1 MARNEL
7 GFIEQGLACG
17 RSRTGRGR
25 NEKDDS
31 EERYS
36 HHRRHPQR
44 EFRLYSAY
52 TRRQVTTAVA
62 IKLLAVLLTAALG
75 YGAGRS
81 RLLTHGAP
89 GSDAAR
95 VLSNAALY
103 VFVPALLFR
112 TTARID
118 YANMPWRI
126 ITAYFVPVLTI
137 AFLVYVW
144 HHLRGRANV
153 AAAVPATRALSV
165 AFGNSVQ
172 LGIPMAT
179 ALFGEEGLAIHI
191 PLVSLHALILL
202 SVLTALVEL
211 DLARAAHGNGTDF
224 HSLRRALVTTVRN
237 TVLHPVLLPVLAGVA
252 WHLLGLPIPAAL
264 DEVLVLLGSAVVPLC
279 LVLIGVS
286 LAQYGI
292 KGHLHGAALAT
303 VGKLLVVPAAVL
315 VVARFGFGLTGLN
328 LAVLV
333 MMAALPVGT
342 NALLFAQRYGVLEAE
357 ATAAIV
363 ASTVAFVVT
372 AGLWLAVLAALA
384 PS

>member
-1 MARNEL
+1 
-7 GFIEQGLACG
+7 
-17 RSRTGRGR
+17 
-25 NEKDDS
+25 
-31 EERYS
+31 
-36 HHRRHPQR
+36 
-44 EFRLYSAY
+44 
-52 TRRQVTTAVA
+52 VTTAVA

-75 YGAGRS
+75 YAAGRF
-81 RLLTHGAP
+81 RLLTSGAP
-89 GSDAAR
+89 SSDAAR

-118 YANMPWRI
+118 YGEMPWRI
-126 ITAYFVPVLTI
+126 IAAYFVPVLGV

-144 HHLRGRANV
+144 HHVRAKTAV
-153 AAAVPATRALSV
+153 AAAVPATRAMAV

-172 LGIPMAT
+172 LGIPLAT
-179 ALFGEEGLAIHI
+179 ALFGEAGLAIHI
-191 PLVSLHALILL
+191 PLVSLHALLLL

-211 DLARAAHGNGTDF
+211 DLARAAGGHGGGFAT
-224 HSLRRALVTTVRN
+224 LRRALLVTLRN
-237 TVLHPVLLPVLAGVA
+237 TVFHPVLLPVLAGLA
-252 WHLLGLPIPAAL
+252 WDLSGLPIPAAI

-286 LAQYGI
+286 LSQYGI
-292 KGHLHGAALAT
+292 KGYWHGATLAT
-303 VGKLLVVPAAVL
+303 VGKLLVLPAAVL
-315 VVARFGFGLTGLN
+315 TVARFGFGLAGLP

-363 ASTVAFVVT
+363 ASTFAFVAT
-372 AGLWLAVLAALA
+372 AGLWLGVLALL
-384 PS
+384 

>member
-1 MARNEL
+1 
-7 GFIEQGLACG
+7 
-17 RSRTGRGR
+17 
-25 NEKDDS
+25 
-31 EERYS
+31 
-36 HHRRHPQR
+36 
-44 EFRLYSAY
+44 
-52 TRRQVTTAVA
+52 VTTAVA
-62 IKLLAVLLTAALG
+62 IKLLAVLLTAGLG
-75 YGAGRS
+75 YAAGRS
-81 RLLTHGAP
+81 RLLTQGAS

-126 ITAYFVPVLTI
+126 IAAYFVPVLII
-137 AFLVYVW
+137 AFAVYLW
-144 HHLRGRANV
+144 HHVRDGANA

-165 AFGNSVQ
+165 SFGNSVQ

-211 DLARAAHGNGTDF
+211 DLARAAHGRGTDL
-224 HSLRRALVTTVRN
+224 HSMRRALATTVRN

-252 WHLLGLPIPAAL
+252 WHLLGLPIPAAI

-286 LAQYGI
+286 LAQYGVM
-292 KGHLHGAALAT
+292 GHLHGATLAT
-303 VGKLLVVPAAVL
+303 IGKLFVVPAAVL
-315 VVARFGFGLTGLN
+315 VVARFGFGLTGLS

-363 ASTVAFVVT
+363 ASTFAFVVT
-372 AGLWLAVLAALA
+372 AGLWLAVLAAFT

>member
-1 MARNEL
+1 
-7 GFIEQGLACG
+7 
-17 RSRTGRGR
+17 
-25 NEKDDS
+25 
-31 EERYS
+31 
-36 HHRRHPQR
+36 
-44 EFRLYSAY
+44 
-52 TRRQVTTAVA
+52 VTSAVA

-75 YGAGRS
+75 YGAGRM
-81 RLLTHGAP
+81 RLLTAGAS

-112 TTARID
+112 TTVRID
-118 YANMPWRI
+118 YEHMPWRI
-126 ITAYFVPVLTI
+126 IAAYFVPVLGV
-137 AFLVYVW
+137 AFLVYAW
-144 HHLRGRANV
+144 HHVRSR
-153 AAAVPATRALSV
+153 AAAAIPATRAMAV

-191 PLVSLHALILL
+191 PLVSLHALTLL
-202 SVLTALVEL
+202 TVLTVLVEL
-211 DLARAAHGNGTDF
+211 DLARAAHGSGGF
-224 HSLRRALVTTVRN
+224 ISMRRAFATTLRN
-237 TVLHPVLLPVLAGVA
+237 TLMHPVLLPVFAGVA
-252 WHLLGLPIPAAL
+252 WHFAGWPIPAAI
-264 DEVLVLLGSAVVPLC
+264 DEVLVLLGTAVVPLC

-292 KGHLHGAALAT
+292 AGHWHGATLAT
-303 VGKLLVVPAAVL
+303 IGKLLVLPAAVL
-315 VVARFGFGLTGLN
+315 LTARFGFGLRGLP

-363 ASTVAFVVT
+363 ASTVAFVAT
-372 AGLWLAVLAALA
+372 AGLWLAILSLT
-384 PS
+384 

>member
-1 MARNEL
+1 
-7 GFIEQGLACG
+7 
-17 RSRTGRGR
+17 
-25 NEKDDS
+25 
-31 EERYS
+31 
-36 HHRRHPQR
+36 
-44 EFRLYSAY
+44 
-52 TRRQVTTAVA
+52 VTTAVA
-62 IKLLAVLLTAALG
+62 IKLLAVLLSAALG

-81 RLLTHGAP
+81 RLLTYGAP

-95 VLSNAALY
+95 VLSNTALY

-118 YANMPWRI
+118 YAHMPWRI
-126 ITAYFVPVLTI
+126 IAAYFVPVLGI
-137 AFLVYVW
+137 AFMVYVW
-144 HHLRGRANV
+144 HHLRDRSV
-153 AAAVPATRALSV
+153 AVPAAVPATRAMAV

-211 DLARAAHGNGTDF
+211 DLARAAHGRGSDLK
-224 HSLRRALVTTVRN
+224 SMRRALVTTLRN

-252 WHLLGLPIPAAL
+252 WHVLGLPIPAAL
-264 DEVLVLLGSAVVPLC
+264 DEVLVLLASAVVPLC

-292 KGHLHGAALAT
+292 KGHLHGATLAT
-303 VGKLLVVPAAVL
+303 VGKLLVLPAAVL
-315 VVARFGFGLTGLN
+315 LVARYGFGLSGLP

-363 ASTVAFVVT
+363 ASTFAFVFT
-372 AGLWLAVLAALA
+372 AALWLAVLGFT
-384 PS
+384 

>member
-1 MARNEL
+1 
-7 GFIEQGLACG
+7 
-17 RSRTGRGR
+17 
-25 NEKDDS
+25 
-31 EERYS
+31 
-36 HHRRHPQR
+36 
-44 EFRLYSAY
+44 
-52 TRRQVTTAVA
+52 VTSAVA
-62 IKLLAVLLTAALG
+62 IKLFAVLLTAALG
-75 YGAGRS
+75 YGVGRS
-81 RLLTHGAP
+81 RLLTDGAA

-118 YANMPWRI
+118 YAHMPWRI
-126 ITAYFVPVLTI
+126 IAAYFVPVLAI
-137 AFLVYVW
+137 AFFVYVW
-144 HHLRGRANV
+144 HHVRERTAP
-153 AAAVPATRALSV
+153 AAAVPATRAMAV

-211 DLARAAHGNGTDF
+211 DLARAAHGRGTDF
-224 HSLRRALVTTVRN
+224 RSLRRALATTVRN

-252 WHLLGLPIPAAL
+252 WRLLGLEIPAAL
-264 DEVLVLLGSAVVPLC
+264 DEVLVLLASAVVPLC

-286 LAQYGI
+286 LAQYGV

-303 VGKLLVVPAAVL
+303 IGKLFVLPAAVL
-315 VVARFGFGLTGLN
+315 VVAKFGFGLTGLS

-363 ASTVAFVVT
+363 ASTFAFVAT
-372 AGLWLAVLAALA
+372 AGLWLAVLSWA
-384 PS
+384 

>member
-1 MARNEL
+1 
-7 GFIEQGLACG
+7 
-17 RSRTGRGR
+17 
-25 NEKDDS
+25 
-31 EERYS
+31 
-36 HHRRHPQR
+36 
-44 EFRLYSAY
+44 
-52 TRRQVTTAVA
+52 VTTAVA
-62 IKLLAVLLTAALG
+62 IKLVAVLLTAALG
-75 YGAGRS
+75 YAAGRS
-81 RLLTHGAP
+81 RLLTYGAA

-95 VLSNAALY
+95 VLSNTALY

-118 YANMPWRI
+118 YEHMPWRI
-126 ITAYFVPVLTI
+126 IAAYFVPVVAI

-144 HHLRGRANV
+144 HHVRDRTS
-153 AAAVPATRALSV
+153 AAAVPATRAMTV

-202 SVLTALVEL
+202 SVMTALVEL
-211 DLARAAHGNGTDF
+211 DLARAAHGRGTD
-224 HSLRRALVTTVRN
+224 HTSLERALATTARN
-237 TVLHPVLLPVLAGVA
+237 TVVHPVLLPVLAGVA
-252 WHLLGLPIPAAL
+252 WHFLKLPIPSAA

-292 KGHLHGAALAT
+292 KGHLHGATLAT
-303 VGKLLVVPAAVL
+303 LGKLLAVPAAVL
-315 VVARFGFGLTGLN
+315 VVARFGFGLEGLT

-363 ASTVAFVVT
+363 ASTFAFVAT
-372 AGLWLAVLAALA
+372 AGLWLAVLAAFTM

>member
-1 MARNEL
+1 
-7 GFIEQGLACG
+7 
-17 RSRTGRGR
+17 
-25 NEKDDS
+25 
-31 EERYS
+31 
-36 HHRRHPQR
+36 
-44 EFRLYSAY
+44 
-52 TRRQVTTAVA
+52 VTTAVA
-62 IKLLAVLLTAALG
+62 IKLFAVLLTAGLG

-81 RLLTHGAP
+81 RLLTHGAA

-95 VLSNAALY
+95 VLSNTALY

-118 YANMPWRI
+118 YAHMPWRI
-126 ITAYFVPVLTI
+126 IAAYFVPVVAI
-137 AFLVYVW
+137 AFFVYVW
-144 HHLRGRANV
+144 HHVSDRGAV
-153 AAAVPATRALSV
+153 AAAVPATRAMSV

-211 DLARAAHGNGTDF
+211 DLARAAHGRGSDF
-224 HSLRRALVTTVRN
+224 ESLRRALATTLRN

-252 WHLLGLPIPAAL
+252 WHVLGLPIAPLL

-286 LAQYGI
+286 LAQYGV
-292 KGHLHGAALAT
+292 KGHLHGATLAT
-303 VGKLLVVPAAVL
+303 IGKLFVLPAAVL
-315 VVARFGFGLTGLN
+315 IVARFAFGLTGLT

-363 ASTVAFVVT
+363 ASTFAFVAT
-372 AGLWLAVLAALA
+372 AGLWLAVLSLT
-384 PS
+384 

>member
-1 MARNEL
+1 
-7 GFIEQGLACG
+7 
-17 RSRTGRGR
+17 
-25 NEKDDS
+25 
-31 EERYS
+31 
-36 HHRRHPQR
+36 
-44 EFRLYSAY
+44 
-52 TRRQVTTAVA
+52 VTPAVA
-62 IKLLAVLLTAALG
+62 IKLFSVLLTAGLG

-81 RLLTHGAP
+81 RLLIDGAA

-118 YANMPWRI
+118 YAHMPWRI
-126 ITAYFVPVLTI
+126 IAAYFVPVLAI

-144 HHLRGRANV
+144 HHVRDRASP
-153 AAAVPATRALSV
+153 AAAIPATRAMAV

-202 SVLTALVEL
+202 SALTALVEL
-211 DLARAAHGNGTDF
+211 DLARATHGRGTDF
-224 HSLRRALVTTVRN
+224 KSLRRALATTVRN

-252 WHLLGLPIPAAL
+252 WHFLGLEIPAPV
-264 DEVLVLLGSAVVPLC
+264 DEVLVLLSSAVVPLC

-286 LAQYGI
+286 LAQYGV
-292 KGHLHGAALAT
+292 KGNLHGATLAT
-303 VGKLLVVPAAVL
+303 IGKLFVLPAAVL
-315 VVARFGFGLTGLN
+315 LVARFGFGLEGLS

-342 NALLFAQRYGVLEAE
+342 NALLFAQRYSVLEAE

-363 ASTVAFVVT
+363 ASTFAFVLT
-372 AGLWLAVLAALA
+372 AGLWLAVLGLT
-384 PS
+384 

>member
-1 MARNEL
+1 MTA
-7 GFIEQGLACG
+7 
-17 RSRTGRGR
+17 
-25 NEKDDS
+25 
-31 EERYS
+31 
-36 HHRRHPQR
+36 
-44 EFRLYSAY
+44 
-52 TRRQVTTAVA
+52 AVA

-75 YGAGRS
+75 YAAGRS
-81 RLLTHGAP
+81 RLLTHGAA

-126 ITAYFVPVLTI
+126 IAAYFVPVLVI

-144 HHLRGRANV
+144 HHVRDRANA

-165 AFGNSVQ
+165 SFGNSVQ

-179 ALFGEEGLAIHI
+179 ALFGEQGLAIHI

-211 DLARAAHGNGTDF
+211 DLARAAHGRGMDF
-224 HSLRRALVTTVRN
+224 HSLRRALATTVRN

-286 LAQYGI
+286 LAQYGV
-292 KGHLHGAALAT
+292 KGHLHGATLAT
-303 VGKLLVVPAAVL
+303 IGKLLVVPAVVL
-315 VVARFGFGLTGLN
+315 VVGRFGFGLTDLT

-333 MMAALPVGT
+333 MMAALPVGS

-363 ASTVAFVVT
+363 ASTFAFVAT
-372 AGLWLAVLAALA
+372 AGLWLAVLAAFT

>member
-1 MARNEL
+1 
-7 GFIEQGLACG
+7 
-17 RSRTGRGR
+17 
-25 NEKDDS
+25 
-31 EERYS
+31 
-36 HHRRHPQR
+36 
-44 EFRLYSAY
+44 
-52 TRRQVTTAVA
+52 VTTAVA
-62 IKLLAVLLTAALG
+62 IKLFAVLLTAALG

-81 RLLTHGAP
+81 RLLTYGAP

-95 VLSNAALY
+95 VLSNSALY

-118 YANMPWRI
+118 YEHMPWRI
-126 ITAYFVPVLTI
+126 IAAYFVPVIAI
-137 AFLVYVW
+137 AFFVYVW
-144 HHLRGRANV
+144 HHVRARAAV
-153 AAAVPATRALSV
+153 AAAVPATRAMAV

-211 DLARAAHGNGTDF
+211 DLARAAHGRGMDL
-224 HSLRRALVTTVRN
+224 HSMRRALATTVRN

-252 WHLLGLPIPAAL
+252 WHFLRLPIPAVV

-286 LAQYGI
+286 LAQYGV
-292 KGHLHGAALAT
+292 KGHLHGATLAT
-303 VGKLLVVPAAVL
+303 IGKLLVLPAAVL
-315 VVARFGFGLTGLN
+315 LVARFGFGLKGLT

-363 ASTVAFVVT
+363 ASTFAFVAT
-372 AGLWLAVLAALA
+372 AGLWLTAL
-384 PS
+384 SLIS

>member
-1 MARNEL
+1 MTA
-7 GFIEQGLACG
+7 
-17 RSRTGRGR
+17 
-25 NEKDDS
+25 
-31 EERYS
+31 
-36 HHRRHPQR
+36 
-44 EFRLYSAY
+44 
-52 TRRQVTTAVA
+52 AVA
-62 IKLLAVLLTAALG
+62 IKLVAVLLTATLG
-75 YGAGRS
+75 YVAGHF
-81 RLLTHGAP
+81 RLLTNGAP
-89 GSDAAR
+89 SSDAAR
-95 VLSNAALY
+95 VLSNSALY

-118 YANMPWRI
+118 FEHMPWRVI
-126 ITAYFVPVLTI
+126 AAYFVPVLLV
-137 AFLVYVW
+137 AVAVYVIGHW
-144 HHLRGRANV
+144 RSGAGTP
-153 AAAVPATRALSV
+153 AAVPATRALAV
-165 AFGNSVQ
+165 TFGNSVQ

-179 ALFGEEGLAIHI
+179 ALFGEAGLAIHI
-191 PLVSLHALILL
+191 PLVSLHALILS

-224 HSLRRALVTTVRN
+224 HSLRRAVATTVRN

-252 WHLLGLPIPAAL
+252 WHFSGLPIPAAV

-286 LAQYGI
+286 LAQYGL
-292 KGHLHGAALAT
+292 KGHLHGATLAT
-303 VGKLLVVPAAVL
+303 VGKLLVLPAAVL

-363 ASTVAFVVT
+363 ASTFAFVVT
-372 AGLWLAVLAALA
+372 AGLWLAVLAALT
-384 PS
+384 P